1 MHYLFYIVISF
12 VPGILWL
19 LYFLQKDNLHPEPK
33 VLIIE
38 TFLLGI
44 LIAAPVLVTQQLFIN
59 LVKPEGMVFLLLV
72 AAFIE
77 EYFKYFAV
85 KIHILKS
92 VEFDEPIDAM
102 IYCITAG
109 LGFATIENVL
119 YVIASF
125 PAAANSSPMGVLIIR
140 GLGSTILHALSS
152 GIVGFALAFSFFS
165 AKSKENKATY
175 LTIGLILATI
185 VHFLFNILLT
195 IDGFSSIEQR
205 FVFIIVFL
213 ILISTALSAGFK
225 VTKRLALKY

>member
-1 MHYLFYIVISF
+1 MRYLFYIIISF
-12 VPGILWL
+12 IPGILWL

-44 LIAAPVLVTQQLFIN
+44 LISAPVLVTQQLFIG
-59 LVKPEGMVFLLLV
+59 LVKPENTVFLLLV

-77 EYFKYFAV
+77 EYFKYFTV

-92 VEFDEPIDAM
+92 IEFDEPIDAM

-109 LGFATIENVL
+109 LGFASIENVL
-119 YVIASF
+119 YVIGAF
-125 PAAANSSPMGVLIIR
+125 PAAANSNPLGVLIIR

-152 GIVGFALAFSFFS
+152 GIVGFALAFSFFH
-165 AKSKENKATY
+165 AKSKETKTTY
-175 LTIGLILATI
+175 FTIGLILATI

-195 IDGFSSIEQR
+195 IDGFSSTEER
-205 FVFIIVFL
+205 FVVIIIFL
-213 ILISTALSAGFK
+213 ILISAALSAGFRI
-225 VTKRLALKY
+225 TKRLALRA